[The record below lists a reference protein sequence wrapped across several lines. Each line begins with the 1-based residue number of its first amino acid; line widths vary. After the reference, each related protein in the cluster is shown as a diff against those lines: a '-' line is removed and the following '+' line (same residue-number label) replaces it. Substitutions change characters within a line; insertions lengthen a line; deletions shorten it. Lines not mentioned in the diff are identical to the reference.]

1 MDKDTPLHWV
11 ASEGHV
17 AVVKILVQEGADV
30 NAYNKDMNTPLLVA
44 CAEVA
49 PLCLFL
55 SLAPL
60 FSPSPSP
67 SPLRFALFVPSLSSP
82 SSSLLHTPLS
92 HTRTHTLSLSLSL
105 SVSVMYIY
113 TYMMMY
119 HVMRKV

>member
-49 PLCLFL
+49 TLL

-60 FSPSPSP
+60 FSLPLPLPLRCLSLSP
-67 SPLRFALFVPSLSSP
+67 SPLP
-82 SSSLLHTPLS
+82 HHLS
-92 HTRTHTLSLSLSL
+92 HTLLSLSHTHALSLSLSL
-105 SVSVMYIY
+105 SVIYIY
-113 TYMMMY
+113 IHIT
-119 HVMRKV
+119 HCS

>member
-60 FSPSPSP
+60 FSPSPFP
-67 SPLRFALFVPSLSSP
+67 SPLRFALSLSPPSP
-82 SSSLLHTPLS
+82 LPLHLSYTLLS
-92 HTRTHTLSLSLSL
+92 HTHARTLSLYLSLSLSL
-105 SVSVMYIY
+105 
-113 TYMMMY
+113 
-119 HVMRKV
+119 